1 MWDWEGGIATEPR
14 ALDTIAAF
22 TVGPLV
28 SGRVSGDG
36 AVVGPTSGYR
46 PLWDRGF
53 LLHRQG
59 TGGES
64 GSHLCTVTLQALIH
78 ALLQPFT
85 IVSRYNRCI
94 MHCIPN
100 ICICVCIVTLLQ
112 RL

>member
-1 MWDWEGGIATEPR
+1 MWDWEGGIATEPEPR

-64 GSHLCTVTLQALIH
+64 GSHLC
-78 ALLQPFT
+78 
-85 IVSRYNRCI
+85 
-94 MHCIPN
+94 
-100 ICICVCIVTLLQ
+100 ICVLTRCPSEQACVLIIRGEAGGRGWVWWLGSGCGGCWLYV
-112 RL
+112 R